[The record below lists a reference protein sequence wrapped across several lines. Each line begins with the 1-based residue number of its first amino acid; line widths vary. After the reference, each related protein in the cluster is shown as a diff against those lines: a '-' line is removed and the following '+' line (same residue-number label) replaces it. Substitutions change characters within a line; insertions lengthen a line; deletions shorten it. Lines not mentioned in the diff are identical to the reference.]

1 MNIRPAVYAFCLAVV
16 TAASAFAETLKIA
29 TYNVENY
36 GPTNRM
42 TEAGFRKDYP
52 KPEAEKQALRK
63 VIRGLGADVLVVQE
77 MGEPAYVAEL
87 CRDLKTEGLDYPYST
102 VATAGDGDRRVA
114 LISRRP
120 LKSVTTHTDLSFK
133 YLDGR
138 ETVKRGLLEVTLATS
153 RGDVTLFAL
162 HLKSRFTDHASD
174 PNSAR
179 RRAGEAEAI
188 RDRVLKRFPEPASA
202 RFVILGDCNDHRA
215 SRPLAALQKRG
226 KTDIAVLLRATD
238 SRGET
243 WSYAY
248 RKEESYSR
256 VDHILVSPALQDSVE
271 GGAARIYDGAGVG
284 VASDH
289 RPVWVVLKLGE

>member
-1 MNIRPAVYAFCLAVV
+1 MKIRPAIRALFLAVV
-16 TAASAFAETLKIA
+16 TSVSAIAETLTIA

-42 TEAGFRKDYP
+42 TQAGFRKDYP

-63 VIRGLGADVLVVQE
+63 VILGLAVDVLVVQE

-87 CRDLKTEGLDYPYST
+87 CRDLRTEGIDYPYSA

-138 ETVKRGLLEVTLATS
+138 ETVKRGLLEVTIATS
-153 RGDVTLFAL
+153 GGDLTLFAL
-162 HLKSRFTDHASD
+162 HLKSRFTDHEAD

-238 SRGET
+238 SRGES
-243 WSYAY
+243 WSYTY

-256 VDHILVSPALQDSVE
+256 VDHILVSPALQGAVE
-271 GGAARIYDGAGVG
+271 GGGAKIYDGPGVG

-289 RPVWVVLKLGE
+289 RPVWVRLKLGE